1 MRQDKTTPEGTSFMN
16 LIRNCRLWGLFPN
29 DYHYHMLS
37 FIDRAFALDTNA
49 ARNAALW
56 ARKDLLLTDAFF
68 QMAKDLK
75 QGRIPYDSV
84 TLRTDTL
91 LLNSFYTT
99 NLNEALQTGNVS
111 QVLHKLEPKS
121 KGYDSLKSY
130 IGAFLDSANF
140 VPYTHLPYPYSRFS
154 QFFSSVSETT
164 GGNRK
169 FG

>member
-1 MRQDKTTPEGTSFMN
+1 MRQDKSTPEGTSFMN
-16 LIRNCRLWGLFPN
+16 LIGNCRLWGLFPE
-29 DYHYHMLS
+29 DYHYRLLS

-75 QGRIPYDSV
+75 RGRLPYDSV
-84 TLRTDTL
+84 SLRTDTL

-99 NLNEALQTGNVS
+99 NLNLALQTGNVS
-111 QVLHKLEPKS
+111 QVLHDLEPKS

-130 IGAFLDSANF
+130 IGLFLDSASF
-140 VPYTHLPYPYSRFS
+140 IPYTHLDYPYTDSAG
-154 QFFSSVSETT
+154 FFRSVSETT
-164 GGNRK
+164 GGNRYS
-169 FG
+169 G